1 MTDLKKAKKEFAKVI
16 GTIRKERNEE
26 INLPNCSFPKPMM
39 TIKQME
45 QNTATVNCGGEFSS
59 LETTTERSELVMN
72 DERFKEFLKKH
83 NATAKIELNQFGTK
97 QIRINF

>member
-1 MTDLKKAKKEFAKVI
+1 MTNLNNAKKDLAIVI

-26 INLPNCSFPKPMM
+26 INLPKCKFPKPIM
-39 TIKQME
+39 TAKQME
-45 QNTATVNCGGEFSS
+45 QNTATINCGGEFSS
-59 LETTTERSELVMN
+59 LEKTTERSELVMN